1 MSRKTRKTLLTAAIN
16 EATYGADAIDNGTP
30 KAMLTSGF
38 DLTPIEGDDLE
49 RDLDTGEGGHTE
61 MIPVGTHVKASG
73 NIEITGSG
81 TPTTPVAYE
90 PILVGAGYLTT
101 TETGSVEYVRIHD
114 NSEKDVTFYGYKD
127 GAIHIITG
135 ARVTFTT
142 NIKVGE
148 IAKQEFEK
156 GITTKFRG
164 MQEETEEVTEF
175 LGIAALTAL
184 ALMLILLVTQFNS
197 FYQSALVL
205 SAVFMSIVGVLIGLL
220 ITGKP
225 FSTTMTGIAIV
236 ALSGIVV
243 NNNIVLIDT
252 FNRLKEEF
260 PSLSRE
266 DVVIKTCRQRLRPIL
281 LTTATTIF
289 GLMPL
294 AMGLSIDVIGREII
308 VGSRVVGWWGALASS
323 IVFGLAFSTV
333 LTLIFTPAAL
343 VIPSRI
349 RAWLQNRY
357 DLFKPTS

>member
-16 EATYGADAIDNGTP
+16 EATYGADAIDTGTP

-148 IAKQEFEK
+148 IAKQEFEITGLYGGVLAGNVPVADFSAFVK
-156 GITTKFRG
+156 PVKVGHTYTQIQLDGVTYKMLEFSCTEGNEIVYDENTVEEAVHITDWKSEGTILIEAPDIATFDPFTKALDATIMPLIVTHGITAGNIYQFIADRI
-164 MQEETEEVTEF
+164 Q
-175 LGIAALTAL
+175 LGRTTYGDKEGRLT
-184 ALMLILLVTQFNS
+184 
-197 FYQSALVL
+197 Y
-205 SAVFMSIVGVLIGLL
+205 SI
-220 ITGKP
+220 P
-225 FSTTMTGIAIV
+225 Y
-236 ALSGIVV
+236 
-243 NNNIVLIDT
+243 
-252 FNRLKEEF
+252 R
-260 PSLSRE
+260 
-266 DVVIKTCRQRLRPIL
+266 
-281 LTTATTIF
+281 
-289 GLMPL
+289 
-294 AMGLSIDVIGREII
+294 VIGEHKH
-308 VGSRVVGWWGALASS
+308 V
-323 IVFGLAFSTV
+323 T
-333 LTLIFTPAAL
+333 
-343 VIPSRI
+343 
-349 RAWLQNRY
+349 
-357 DLFKPTS
+357 K